1 MFGNGR
7 ARSGIVVLPCGAGKT
22 LVGVAAASRVHKGT
36 LVLCNSTIG
45 VMQWCDQFCRWT
57 VLGATKESGMR
68 VVPFTAGSKET
79 LPEGA
84 CVLVT
89 TYAMMAKS
97 KGRSEEGGSIM
108 EEIYGRHWG
117 LLLMDEVRWR
127 PFLYCS
133 GSHVLVLVCGFLK
146 CSGSYGWPS

>member
-1 MFGNGR
+1 
-7 ARSGIVVLPCGAGKT
+7 
-22 LVGVAAASRVHKGT
+22 
-36 LVLCNSTIG
+36 
-45 VMQWCDQFCRWT
+45 
-57 VLGATKESGMR
+57 MR

-117 LLLMDEVRWR
+117 LLLMDEVLILPCAGGRSHTAAVLMFLFLCAGSCSAVVLMAGPPDHLR
-127 PFLYCS
+127 PPRPRPPTPAPRFT
-133 GSHVLVLVCGFLK
+133 
-146 CSGSYGWPS
+146 WPPPRPSAQS